1 MVICTEKDPILSV
14 MAFPTGA
21 ESKVI
26 AAVSPGPNPLPF
38 TVRGEVGRPACIER
52 VMLAEAAWT
61 DRRGKLSRP
70 RLRTP
75 TSSREKT
82 TITLN
87 REEKGIE
94 RTSLSK
100 MCQKSEPIALATDDR
115 VLICCLPIK
124 AGKITRLILSER

>member
-26 AAVSPGPNPLPF
+26 AAVSAGPNPLPF
-38 TVRGEVGRPACIER
+38 TVRGEAGGPACIER

-61 DRRGKLSRP
+61 STREKLSRP
-70 RLRTP
+70 KLRTP
-75 TSSREKT
+75 TSSREQT

-87 REEKGIE
+87 REENGIK

-100 MCQKSEPIALATDDR
+100 MCH
-115 VLICCLPIK
+115 
-124 AGKITRLILSER
+124 RLILSER